1 MAVQVKKYEAVIG
14 LEIHVEFLTKSKMF
28 CGSAV
33 TFGEKPNTH
42 TCPICLGMPGTL
54 PVANAKA
61 IEYLVMIGVALNC
74 TINEFCQFHRKNY
87 FYPDMPKDYQISQ
100 YDIPVASNGHLD
112 INVGG
117 VKRKIDITRAH
128 MEEDTG
134 KLLHSSKSG
143 RLHEAKYS
151 VVDFNRAGTPLGEIV
166 TEPDIRTP
174 EEAAVFVSSI
184 RSIVQHLGV
193 SDGNMEEGSL
203 RVDANISLR
212 EAGSK
217 ELGVKTEVKNMNS
230 LRSLR
235 RALDFET
242 ERQEQ
247 DLRAGEDIIQ
257 ETRHWDESAGRT
269 SGSRRKE
276 EAHDYR
282 YFPDPD
288 LVPFVLKADY
298 VEGIKAKLPELPEE
312 RTKRFSE
319 EYNLAPHD
327 AVLLTQSKAVGDYF
341 DEAAKLYRGDAKS
354 IANWIIGE
362 FAFHLKNADMEI
374 DESAVTTKHLVNLL
388 KLIENK
394 TISGKIAKEVFDE
407 MFNTGK
413 LPDVI
418 VEEKGLVQ
426 IVDEGEIEKIVDAVL
441 EENAGA
447 VEDLKAGKDKAFGF
461 LVGQVMRL
469 SKGKANPELANR
481 LIREKTK

>member
-1 MAVQVKKYEAVIG
+1 MAVEAKQYEAVIG

-33 TFGEKPNTH
+33 TFGEEPNTH

-54 PVANAKA
+54 PVANKKA

-100 YDIPVASNGHLD
+100 YDTPVASNGHLD
-112 INVGG
+112 IEVGG
-117 VKRKIDITRAH
+117 AKRTIGITRAH

-143 RLHEAKYS
+143 RLHEAKHS

-166 TEPDIRTP
+166 TEPDVRSS
-174 EEAAVFVSSI
+174 EEAAVFVSSV

-203 RVDANISLR
+203 RVDANVSIR
-212 EAGSK
+212 ETGTK
-217 ELGVKTEVKNMNS
+217 ELGVKSEVKNMNS

-235 RALDFET
+235 RALDFEI

-247 DLRAGEDIIQ
+247 DLRAGKEIIQ
-257 ETRHWDESAGRT
+257 ETRHWDESDGRT
-269 SGSRRKE
+269 TGSRRKE

-288 LVPFVLKADY
+288 LVPFILKADY
-298 VEGIKAKLPELPEE
+298 VDDIKAKLPELPEQ
-312 RTKRFSE
+312 RTKRFTEDYS
-319 EYNLAPHD
+319 LPPHD
-327 AVLLTQSKAVGDYF
+327 ALVLTQSKAVGDYF
-341 DEAAKLYRGDAKS
+341 DEAAKLYKGDAKS
-354 IANWIIGE
+354 VANWIIGE
-362 FAFHLKNADMEI
+362 YAFHLKNAGMEI
-374 DESAVTTKHLVNLL
+374 DESAVTPKHLVGLV
-388 KLIENK
+388 KLIDNK

-426 IVDEGEIEKIVDAVL
+426 IVDESEIEKIVDAVL

-469 SKGKANPELANR
+469 SKGKASPEIANR
-481 LIREKTK
+481 LIREKIK